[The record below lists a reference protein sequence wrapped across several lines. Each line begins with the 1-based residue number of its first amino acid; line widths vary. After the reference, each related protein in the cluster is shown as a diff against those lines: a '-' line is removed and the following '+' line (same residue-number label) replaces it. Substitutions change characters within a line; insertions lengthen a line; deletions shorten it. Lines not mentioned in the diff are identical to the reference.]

1 MNIERAFFLAGF
13 YLAASALPVAAATTL
28 RCEPAIPVTMV
39 DVMDSANA
47 SPGERFRFKTTATV
61 RVQNALIPRGT
72 IGYGFVREVSAA
84 SNRLRNGSL
93 VLEPRQLV
101 AGARRVPVMAD
112 PRESTLWAPATT
124 MVDRASGYLPIPGI
138 VRTAVG
144 EVTQGKNVTIG
155 PGFKFHVLPLNDRT
169 LQEPCT
175 QFAEG
180 TTKKT

>member
-1 MNIERAFFLAGF
+1 MKRALFFAWIC
-13 YLAASALPVAAATTL
+13 LAASAPAFADTTL
-28 RCEPAIPVTMV
+28 RCETSIPVTMV
-39 DVMDSANA
+39 DSMDSAKA
-47 SPGERFRFKTTATV
+47 SPGERFRFKTIATV
-61 RVQNALIPRGT
+61 RSAGTLIPKGT
-72 IGYGFVREVSAA
+72 VGYGFVREVSAA

-101 AGARRVPVMAD
+101 WSGKHLPVMAD

-155 PGFKFHVLPLNDRT
+155 PGFRFHVLPLNDRT

-180 TTKKT
+180 TTKKK